1 MNNHFESFSKISEI
15 AAEITFLIP
24 QSELPSLKDFF
35 ADFDKSLDK
44 LDIMSYGVSITTLEE
59 VFSKINE
66 ELAPDLF
73 TKVDSSRR
81 S

>member
-1 MNNHFESFSKISEI
+1 LSEI

-24 QSELPSLKDFF
+24 QSELKSLKDFF
-35 ADFDKSLDK
+35 AEFDQSLDR

-73 TKVDSSRR
+73 SKVD
-81 S
+81 